1 MKAEITENIWIVIAL
16 VLTIA
21 SSAIS
26 IIRKNKEAS
35 KAASRRIVP
44 MQTDA
49 EFVPNDGAKPAFKT
63 IQKTQRTKQE
73 SQLTS
78 NNIQLSNA
86 LEEVETPQTGSLIN
100 EFDLRK
106 AVLYSEI
113 LNPKFKE

>member
-16 VLTIA
+16 ALTLA
-21 SSAIS
+21 SSAVS

-49 EFVPNDGAKPAFKT
+49 ESVPNDGVKPAFKT
-63 IQKTQRTKQE
+63 IQKTQRSKQE

-78 NNIQLSNA
+78 NNIQSANTQ
-86 LEEVETPQTGSLIN
+86 EEAETPQTGNLAD